1 MSRPSEKIPTAIMEA
16 AGAWVAR
23 LHADDRTR
31 QDEARFRAWLAAD
44 PRHAEAFDRVTLV
57 FEAAA
62 TGLKAEK
69 PRRTVDRRA
78 VFAGL
83 GAVCAGGVGIGLW
96 STARS
101 QTIETAVGE
110 RRSVDLGGGCS
121 LVLDTDT
128 KVRVRRADSLHLQ
141 LDRGRINLAA
151 AMLTPDGVVLEGGGC
166 TLTAT
171 AVNADVRLELDGLSA
186 AVLSGRARMD
196 GPSGPGVVLVAGD
209 RVDAAGRVDRPS
221 MDKLTAW
228 RLGRLVF
235 DEDRLGSACA
245 ELNRYSA
252 TPLVADPAVADLK
265 VSGVY
270 QTGRSLDFARAA
282 AQILPVDVVRR
293 DGVIRLTPRAG
304 GAG

>member
-1 MSRPSEKIPTAIMEA
+1 MSRSSEKIPPAIMEA

-23 LHADDRTR
+23 LHADDRTPE
-31 QDEARFRAWLAAD
+31 DETRFRAWLTAD

-62 TGLKAEK
+62 GLDVER
-69 PRRTVDRRA
+69 PRKKDRRA
-78 VFAGL
+78 VLAGL
-83 GAVCAGGVGIGLW
+83 GAVCAGGVGLGLW

-110 RRSVDLGGGCS
+110 RRSVDLGSGCS
-121 LVLDTDT
+121 LLLDTDT
-128 KVRVRRADSLHLQ
+128 KVRVRHADSLHLQ
-141 LDRGRINLAA
+141 LDRGRINLTA

-171 AVNADVRLELDGLSA
+171 TVNADIRREGNGLSA

-209 RVDAAGRVDRPS
+209 RVDADGRVDRPS

-228 RLGRLVF
+228 RVGRLVF
-235 DEDRLGSACA
+235 DEDRLDAACA
-245 ELNRYSA
+245 ELNRYSG
-252 TPLVADPAVADLK
+252 TPLVADPAVAGLK

-270 QTGRSLDFARAA
+270 QAGQSLDFARAA
-282 AQILPVDVVRR
+282 AQILPVSVVRR
-293 DGVIRLTPRAG
+293 DGVIRLAPRAG
-304 GAG
+304 AAG